1 MSSAQW
7 ANIGDD
13 EGALHALLQ
22 RVPDQ
27 VAVEQV
33 DFIWI
38 FPPRRVASGDS
49 IVVVVAAYDEDE
61 ARRRVIT
68 VHYTVARN
76 KKGAATV
83 TTRFA
88 EHGVAPAEAV
98 PRIVQG
104 VLRRMGEDALGEP
117 RAEQIVRS
125 ARRWDALI
133 VDLGGRPAV
142 EPATVEGVPHEEEP
156 GRPEPLEAGETL
168 DRPEQ
173 QP

>member
-1 MSSAQW
+1 MNSAQW

-22 RVPDQ
+22 RVTSH
-27 VAVEQV
+27 VAVEQM
-33 DFIWI
+33 DFIWL
-38 FPPRRVASGDS
+38 FPARRVAIGDS
-49 IVVVVAAYDEDE
+49 IVVVVAAHDEEE

-68 VHYTVARN
+68 VHFTVARN

-83 TTRFA
+83 TARFD

-117 RAEQIVRS
+117 RAEQIIRS
-125 ARRWDALI
+125 VERWNALI
-133 VDLGGRPAV
+133 VDLGGRLPA
-142 EPATVEGVPHEEEP
+142 EHAADEGVPHEQVP
-156 GRPEPLEAGETL
+156 GALVPEADGM
-168 DRPEQ
+168 DVRPEQ

>member
-1 MSSAQW
+1 MSSSQW

-13 EGALHALLQ
+13 EGALYSLLQ
-22 RVPDQ
+22 RVPAQ

-38 FPPRRVASGDS
+38 FPPRRVAIGDS

-83 TTRFA
+83 TARFD
-88 EHGVAPAEAV
+88 EHGAAPADAV

-125 ARRWDALI
+125 TERWNALI
-133 VDLGGRPAV
+133 VDLGGRPPV
-142 EPATVEGVPHEEEP
+142 EHEAGEGVPDEDVPAQSVPSES
-156 GRPEPLEAGETL
+156 GGTV